1 MNNEINYLQER
12 RLHIMCNDKTS
23 FEKLLE
29 TDRSLTINI
38 RKRQALTTEIFVNRD
53 LAPSIL

>member
-1 MNNEINYLQER
+1 
-12 RLHIMCNDKTS
+12 MCNDKTS